1 MPSNIFH
8 SFKTEDLRKLARI
21 LVDEYGA
28 DLLLSSG
35 GYPGESCSFV
45 GVNPYAEYVATMN
58 DRVEELRAFAFS
70 DDDPVAGFVSY
81 DYGMALRGVQSR
93 KYSCEEACPCVLLR
107 KYNLVVEYDQAIE
120 RLEISS
126 GDKTLLAEVSSIAD
140 SLPLKAGENG
150 ACIPRFARD
159 WGYSL
164 GRREYINGVK
174 QVLEEIKNGNT
185 YQLCLST
192 RISTCLQ
199 LDPAELFFSLQDSF
213 PAPFYAFF
221 RCGEKSYISTSPE
234 LFLRVEDGSVIS
246 KPIKGTLRFD
256 KYSPELEQ
264 ELRRSPKED
273 AELSM
278 IVDLIR
284 NDISCNCEYGSVK
297 VRNHKSVFAVDNLL
311 QMYSEVHGELRRDR
325 DCLDLFFDAFPGGSV
340 TGCPK
345 KSSMEIIERLEPHSR
360 GIYCGSFVLIRGPR
374 DMVSSIAIRTAEYA
388 SSSGEF
394 SYCAGSG
401 IVIDSN
407 PEAEY
412 HETIAKAGKILGCE
426 SDWRKNGEG

>member
-8 SFKTEDLRKLARI
+8 SFKNEDLRKLARI

-28 DLLLSSG
+28 DVLLSSG
-35 GYPGESCSFV
+35 DYPGESCSFV
-45 GVNPYAEYVATMN
+45 GMKAYAEYVATMN
-58 DRVEELRAFAFS
+58 DRVEEIRGFAFS
-70 DDDPVAGFVSY
+70 DENPVAGFVSY
-81 DYGMALRGVQSR
+81 DYGMSLRGIQSR
-93 KYSCEEACPCVLLR
+93 KDLYEETCPCVLLR
-107 KYNLVVEYDQAIE
+107 KYTLVVEYDQRTG

-126 GDKTLLAEVSSIAD
+126 GDKALLAEVSSIAD

-150 ACIPRFARD
+150 SCIPIFSRD

-192 RISTCLQ
+192 RISTRLE
-199 LDPAELFFSLQDSF
+199 LDPAKLFFALEQSF

-221 RCGEKSYISTSPE
+221 RYGEKSYISTSPE
-234 LFLRVEDGSVIS
+234 LFLRVDQGSVVS

-256 KYSPELEQ
+256 KYSPELEL
-264 ELRRSPKED
+264 ELRSSPKED
-273 AELSM
+273 SELSM

-284 NDISCNCEYGSVK
+284 NDISCNCEYGA
-297 VRNHKSVFAVDNLL
+297 VRVSNHKSVFAVDNLL

-360 GIYCGSFVLIRGPR
+360 GIYCGSFVLIRGPL
-374 DMVSSIAIRTAEYA
+374 DMVSSIAIRTAEYD
-388 SSSGEF
+388 SGSRKF
-394 SYCAGSG
+394 SYYAGSG

-426 SDWRKNGEG
+426 ADWRKNGEG